1 MISVL
6 VNVGPDDG
14 HESRLQ
20 AALALV
26 KTHGGRIT
34 CLQIVSAMPA
44 ATDPSSS
51 TTEAEALLEV
61 EQIAHEFQKTLEAGL
76 EREGADWTWLRYYGD
91 PAAMLVE
98 RSRFADVVVMS
109 ADDPSLPIASVAL
122 HTRTPVLAVRRQDPH
137 FAPERPA
144 LVAWNGSVPAANA
157 VHGAM
162 PMFDAMQPV
171 HVLSVDED
179 ARDLPAS
186 LVQEY
191 LVEHQVES
199 EVHWRSSDGEPVSD
213 TILKFAEENGAG
225 IIVAG
230 AFGHNRLHEMLLGS
244 ATQELLEKSSRPLL
258 LSH

>member
-6 VNVGPDDG
+6 LNVSPDG
-14 HESRLQ
+14 GQESRLQ

-26 KTHGGRIT
+26 NVYGGHIT
-34 CLQIVSAMPA
+34 CVQTVSAVPVTA
-44 ATDPSSS
+44 DPSASI
-51 TTEAEALLEV
+51 TEAEGLLEV
-61 EQIAHEFQKTLEAGL
+61 EQVAREFQRTVEAGL
-76 EREGADWTWLRYYGD
+76 ENQGVDWTWLRFYGD
-91 PAAMLVE
+91 PATMLIE

-109 ADDPSLPIASVAL
+109 ADDSFPPIAGVAL
-122 HTRTPVLAVRRQDPH
+122 HTRTPVLAVRQHDPN
-137 FAPERPA
+137 FIPEGPA

-171 HVLSVDED
+171 HVLSIDED
-179 ARDLPAS
+179 DSNLPAS

-191 LVEHQVES
+191 LIEHQVES
-199 EVHWRSSDGEPVSD
+199 EVHWRASDGETV
-213 TILKFAEENGAG
+213 TAAILKFAEENGTG

-230 AFGHNRLHEMLLGS
+230 AFGHNRLREMLLGS
-244 ATQELLEKSSRPLL
+244 ATRELLEKSSLPLL

>member
-26 KTHGGRIT
+26 KAHGGRIT
-34 CLQIVSAMPA
+34 CLQTVNAMPTP
-44 ATDPSSS
+44 TDPSGS
-51 TTEAEALLEV
+51 TTEAEGLLEV
-61 EQIAHEFQKTLEAGL
+61 EQIAHEFKETVEAGL
-76 EREGADWTWLRYYGD
+76 EGQGADWTWLRYFGD
-91 PAAMLVE
+91 PATMLIE

-109 ADDPSLPIASVAL
+109 ADDPLLPIASVAL
-122 HTRTPVLAVRRQDPH
+122 HTRTPVLAVRRQDPN
-137 FAPERPA
+137 FVAERPA

-157 VHGAM
+157 LHGAM

-171 HVLSVDED
+171 HVLSVDDD
-179 ARDLPAS
+179 AHEHPAS

-191 LVEHQVES
+191 LVEHHVES
-199 EVHWRSSDGEPVSD
+199 ELHWRASDGEPVSD
-213 TILKFAEENGAG
+213 TILKFADECGSG

-230 AFGHNRLHEMLLGS
+230 AFGHNRLREMLLGS
-244 ATQELLEKSSRPLL
+244 ATREMLEKSSRPLL

>member
-34 CLQIVSAMPA
+34 CLQIVSAMPVPA
-44 ATDPSSS
+44 DPTSSI
-51 TTEAEALLEV
+51 TEAEELLEL
-61 EQIAHEFQKTLEAGL
+61 EQVAREFQDAVEAGL
-76 EREGADWTWLRYYGD
+76 ESQGADWAWLRSYGD
-91 PAAMLVE
+91 PATMLVE

-109 ADDPSLPIASVAL
+109 SEDSSLPIASVAL
-122 HTRTPVLAVRRQDPH
+122 HTRTPVLVVRHKDCN
-137 FAPERPA
+137 FSPELPA

-179 ARDLPAS
+179 GERLPAS
-186 LVQEY
+186 LIQDY

-199 EVHWRSSDGEPVSD
+199 EVHWRASEEKPVSD
-213 TILKFAEENGAG
+213 TILEFAEEKGTG

-230 AFGHNRLHEMLLGS
+230 AFGHNRLREMLLGS
-244 ATQELLEKSSRPLL
+244 ATRELLEKSSRPLL

>member
-6 VNVGPDDG
+6 LNIAPDGG

-26 KTHGGRIT
+26 KAHGGHIT
-34 CLQIVSAMPA
+34 CIQTIGALPA
-44 ATDPSSS
+44 PADPSTA
-51 TTEAEALLEV
+51 TTEAEALVELEQV
-61 EQIAHEFQKTLEAGL
+61 AHEFQQTVEKALNEQGV
-76 EREGADWTWLRYYGD
+76 DWTWLRFYGD
-91 PAAMLVE
+91 PATALVE

-109 ADDPSLPIASVAL
+109 ADGSSPSIASLAL
-122 HTRTPVLAVRRQDPH
+122 HTRTPVLAVRQQDPH
-137 FAPERPA
+137 FVPERPA

-162 PMFDAMQPV
+162 PMFGAMQPV
-171 HVLSVDED
+171 HVLSIDED
-179 ARDLPAS
+179 AHDLPAS

-191 LVEHQVES
+191 LVEHQLES
-199 EVHWRSSDGEPVSD
+199 DVHWRSSDGEPVSD
-213 TILKFAEENGAG
+213 TILKFAEEMGTG

-230 AFGHNRLHEMLLGS
+230 AFGHNRLREMLLGS
-244 ATQELLEKSSRPLL
+244 ATRELLEKSSLPLL

>member
-6 VNVGPDDG
+6 VNVGPDGG

-26 KTHGGRIT
+26 KAYGGRIT
-34 CLQIVSAMPA
+34 CLQTVSAVPVT
-44 ATDPSSS
+44 TDPSDL
-51 TTEAEALLEV
+51 TTEAETLLEM
-61 EQIAHEFQKTLEAGL
+61 EQLAHEFRKTVEAGL
-76 EREGADWTWLRYYGD
+76 EGEGVDWTWLRFYGD
-91 PAAMLVE
+91 PATMLVE

-109 ADDPSLPIASVAL
+109 ADDPFLPIASVAL
-122 HTRTPVLAVRRQDPH
+122 HTRTPVLAVRRQDPNL
-137 FAPERPA
+137 APDRPA

-162 PMFDAMQPV
+162 PMFEAMQPV

-199 EVHWRSSDGEPVSD
+199 EVHWRSSDGEPVAE
-213 TILKFAEENGAG
+213 TILKFAEEFGSG

-230 AFGHNRLHEMLLGS
+230 AFGHNRLREMLLGS
-244 ATQELLEKSSRPLL
+244 ATRELLEKSSRPLL